1 MLNPR
6 PNILQRLAAADRLH
20 QREVGGCLWFR
31 SIKFLGAFLLLAFV
45 IDLIWH
51 LPPAGRLGLVLALI
65 GLAVAVTVTS
75 WYVAFVRRH
84 RLERIARFLENRA
97 PTLGSQLIN
106 LLQLRSQAKDPTLP
120 PLTRDLARQAVENYA
135 GQLHDA
141 PLERLARTGALP
153 RHAWHALLAVL
164 AFAAL
169 LAMFHRVSAVQLARF
184 FDPYGDHPPYSFT
197 RLEIVDPGP
206 NGTNVLYGQS
216 VVVRVRTA
224 GHQPRELFLT
234 SHPPDQPELAVTV
247 PMFDKG
253 RTGFDQRL
261 ENIRTELVAY
271 AHTKNQA
278 SRSKQSR
285 ISVILTPQI
294 EASLV
299 RIAPPPYTGIAPK
312 ESPFLFQSVQALA
325 GSEVR
330 FRLRSNRPL
339 RGGQLTVSM
348 IDQPDL
354 PITLTNLSESEVAG
368 SFIAAHSARLHFT
381 VTDVTGIL
389 STGDHQGSLTV
400 TYDLPP
406 SIRVAEPDRDTFVA
420 MDFKLQ
426 ARFEA
431 QDDYGLS
438 RVRIHRGIN
447 GEFPDP
453 FVTTYDSVVRQSTE
467 TLDLD
472 LPALGVQPGDIV
484 SLFAEAADTAPS
496 PQLAL
501 SQTVR
506 LRVIS
511 VEEYN
516 DFLRQQTDLADT
528 EAKYFSL
535 MDDLQRLVEEQKQLA
550 ETAQKLQEQLAQ
562 ADPSQRD
569 ALQRSFNALLARQS
583 ELNQKLEQ
591 HARRLEHFVRDQ
603 PLYDVEK
610 DLQEELNEL
619 AQQIRDSTAAN
630 QAATQAPTP
639 DSNPN
644 PNSNSN
650 PNSNTNP
657 NAASGQISLSPET
670 LEAFQKAAAQQVAQ
684 LDQVQSNTEEQVTD
698 VLADLSRMQDLIK
711 GFNLFETLYH
721 AQQELTA
728 QSQAYQRT
736 GTLSREDQLALKE
749 LAAVEKEIG
758 DALQLLE
765 RQLREDAAEAK
776 ELFPKAAQSA
786 VRLAD
791 QIEQRR
797 LATLARQATSRLLA
811 GEGEPSYLAA
821 ERLRSE
827 MEQLFQDCQ
836 GGHCPS
842 SGELDSYL
850 SLQRGLNPGNNF
862 SQLSRS
868 RKFSFSSRPGF
879 AFGQGQG
886 QGMSG
891 TSGYAVADPSKIG
904 VLGNEF
910 APSRGQASARQ
921 SSRQGRGTTDPSV
934 SSTAEHLDPADV
946 VSGLNPIQRPSGAVA
961 TETLIEEYSAVVDRY
976 FEAITTRPPPA
987 P

>member
-1 MLNPR
+1 MLKPR
-6 PNILQRLAAADRLH
+6 PNILERLATADRLH
-20 QREVGGCLWFR
+20 QREVGGCLLFR
-31 SIKFLGAFLLLAFV
+31 SIKFLCAFLLLAFV

-51 LPPAGRLGLVLALI
+51 LPPSGRLALVLALI
-65 GLAVAVTVTS
+65 ALAGAIVLTS
-75 WYVAFVRRH
+75 WYVASIRRH

-106 LLQLRSQAKDPTLP
+106 LLQLRAQAKDTTLP

-135 GQLHDA
+135 GQLQSA
-141 PLERLARTGALP
+141 PLEHLARTGALP
-153 RHAWHALLAVL
+153 RHAWHALFAVL
-164 AFAAL
+164 AFVAL
-169 LAMFHRVSAVQLARF
+169 LAVFHRVSAIQLARF

-206 NGTNVLYGQS
+206 AGTNVLYGQS

-234 SHPPDQPELAVTV
+234 SHPPDHPELAVTV

-261 ENIRTELVAY
+261 EDVRTELVAY

-285 ISVILTPQI
+285 IGVILTPQV

-299 RIAPPPYTGIAPK
+299 RIAPPPYTGIAAEEK
-312 ESPFLFQSVQALA
+312 PFHFKTVQALA

-354 PITLTNLSESEVAG
+354 PITLTNLTESEVAG
-368 SFIAAHSARLHFT
+368 SFVAAHSARLHFS
-381 VTDVTGIL
+381 VTDITGIL
-389 STGDHQGSLTV
+389 STGEHQGSLTV

-447 GEFPDP
+447 GEYPDP
-453 FVTTYDSVVRQSTE
+453 FVTTYDSVVRQTTE

-472 LPALGVQPGDIV
+472 LPALGVQSGDIV

-516 DFLRQQTDLADT
+516 DFLREQTDLADT
-528 EAKYFSL
+528 EAKYLSL
-535 MDDLQRLVEEQKQLA
+535 MDDLQELVEEQKQLA
-550 ETAQKLQEQLAQ
+550 ETANPLQEQLAQ
-562 ADPSQRD
+562 ADPSQRE
-569 ALQRSFNALLARQS
+569 ALQRAFDALLARQS

-591 HARRLEHFVRDQ
+591 HARRLENFVRDQ

-610 DLQEELNEL
+610 ELQKELQQL

-630 QAATQAPTP
+630 QAATQALAP
-639 DSNPN
+639 NPN
-644 PNSNSN
+644 PNAN
-650 PNSNTNP
+650 PNSP
-657 NAASGQISLSPET
+657 SGQSSLSPDA
-670 LEAFQKAAAQQVAQ
+670 LAAFQKAAEQQVAQ
-684 LDQVQSNTEEQVTD
+684 LDQVQSDTQEQVAD
-698 VLADLSRMQDLIK
+698 VLADLSQMQDLVK
-711 GFNLFETLYH
+711 GFNLFETLYQ
-721 AQQELTA
+721 AQQEITA
-728 QSQAYQRT
+728 QAQAYQRP
-736 GTLSREDQLALKE
+736 GELSREDQLALKE
-749 LAAVEKEIG
+749 LAGVEKEIG

-791 QIEQRR
+791 QIDSLR
-797 LATLARQATSRLLA
+797 LATLARQATSRMLA

-821 ERLRSE
+821 ERLRDE
-827 MEQLFQDCQ
+827 METLFQDCQ

-886 QGMSG
+886 ASG
-891 TSGYAVADPSKIG
+891 SSGYAVSDPSKIN

-921 SSRQGRGTTDPSV
+921 SSRQGRGTTDPSAV
-934 SSTAEHLDPADV
+934 STAEHLDPADV
-946 VSGLNPIQRPSGAVA
+946 VAGLNPIQRPSGAVA

-976 FEAITTRPPPA
+976 FEAITTRTPQA